1 MATIGHLGAALF
13 NRLTGKNP
21 TQDNLS
27 RQKRI
32 KREGKVEVPIVER
45 AGKSRSTKEVQM
57 PEDLSIEKEKPKEQV
72 KPVEIQRMSIE
83 ELAAQLRKVN
93 LTFDMFEIQAK
104 FSVNPKTGEISVEVI
119 NQRTGEVIRK
129 VPPYDVPDFID
140 SFNRGEAMMTD
151 IEV

>member
-1 MATIGHLGAALF
+1 MATIEHLGATLF
-13 NRLTGKNP
+13 SRLTGKKL
-21 TQDNLS
+21 TQDNLPRPDRVKS
-27 RQKRI
+27 
-32 KREGKVEVPIVER
+32 EGKVEIPIVER
-45 AGKSRSTKEVQM
+45 AGKSRSTKEVKM
-57 PEDLSIEKEKPKEQV
+57 PEDLSIETEKPKEQV

-104 FSVNPKTGEISVEVI
+104 FTVNKQTGEISVEVI

-140 SFNRGEAMMTD
+140 SFNNGEPMVTD
-151 IEV
+151 IAI